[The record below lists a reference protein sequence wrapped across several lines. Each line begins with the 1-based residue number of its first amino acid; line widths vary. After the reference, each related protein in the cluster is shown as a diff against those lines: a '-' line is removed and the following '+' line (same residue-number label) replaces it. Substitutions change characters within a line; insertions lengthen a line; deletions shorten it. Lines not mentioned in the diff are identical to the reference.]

1 VLEERLSVA
10 KSLAIESGA
19 ILRLAYTGEKIV
31 THKGRI
37 DLLTNFDLLSEEIL
51 VEGIQKNFP
60 EDFIVAEEQN
70 AKTSHSEYWLVD
82 PLDGTTNFTHG
93 LPDFTICLAYLR
105 KHEPVLG
112 VIYNPARDELFSAVK
127 NGGSFLNDEPIRVS
141 DQPSLTQSLL
151 AAGFPYD
158 LDQITFDV
166 FGYWQQIFYMSR
178 GIRHIGCASLSLAYI
193 ACGRLDGFW
202 ESGLHPWD
210 IAAGMVIVREA
221 GGTITRI
228 DGGENPLSEPCS
240 ILGTNGRLHIEL
252 LKQLDDQIG

>member
-1 VLEERLSVA
+1 MPEERLSVA

-19 ILRLAYTGEKIV
+19 ILRLAFMGEKIV

-37 DLLTNFDLLSEEIL
+37 DLLTNYDLQSEQIL
-51 VEGIQKNFP
+51 VEGIQNAFP

-70 AKTSHSEYWLVD
+70 AKTSRSEYWLVD
-82 PLDGTTNFTHG
+82 PIDGTTNFTHG

-105 KHEPVLG
+105 KHEPVMG

-127 NGGSFLNDEPIRVS
+127 NGGAFLNNEPIRVS

-158 LDQITFDV
+158 LDTINFDV
-166 FGYWQQIFYMSR
+166 FGYWHQIFYMSR
-178 GIRHIGCASLSLAYI
+178 GIRHIGCTSLNLAYI

-202 ESGLHPWD
+202 ESGFRPWD

-221 GGTITRI
+221 GGIITRL
-228 DGGENPLSEPCS
+228 DGGEKPLSEPCS
-240 ILGTNGRLHIEL
+240 ILATNRQLHTEL
-252 LKQLDDQIG
+252 LELLNE